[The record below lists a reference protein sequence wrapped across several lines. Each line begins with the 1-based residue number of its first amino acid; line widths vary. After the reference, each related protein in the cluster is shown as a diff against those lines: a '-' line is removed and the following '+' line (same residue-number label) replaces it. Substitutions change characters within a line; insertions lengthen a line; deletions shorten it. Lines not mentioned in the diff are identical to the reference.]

1 MKDYRSALEDVY
13 LERDRA
19 RARLKSRG
27 EKDPGPIFMTPGCQK
42 TLRRLEAEGH
52 NLLTRA
58 RRQSKEKLTWVIG
71 LASLGPGDG
80 TAASEVPPGAARYWD
95 TMEWSKEFTRSARP
109 WDLASPILDP
119 LLETLE
125 DARICGA
132 DTSLRRRAEA
142 LLFMTVIRG
151 IEAALASSV
160 DRGLIVRQA
169 LDIADAALHV
179 AELEDPGEVMKRYW
193 KAEEEVFRS
202 KLRSIE
208 KSCPDFHTAVRD
220 GDVDLVTW
228 LLDTEQAN
236 PLEID
241 PEKGIPPLV
250 QAAKAGDLAMC
261 ELLLDQGADID
272 ARCSTDGTSSLH
284 WACHSR
290 TFRVVKLLLARR
302 ANPRLQDK
310 RGHDAL
316 VKLVRRDVSTPA
328 ETCALSWHLQRS
340 HRLAGP
346 EETAGKMSIE
356 DAKICAENLPE
367 TVGFSAHGVLEE
379 VTLGSFY
386 ISFHGPGRAFVEDI
400 PPPVK
405 KKKKKKGEAVAPK
418 AVPAEAVEAA
428 VEVPAEEVP
437 ETAPVEAAPEAPVE
451 AGAAEE
457 AVQDAFPE
465 EIPEVLEGEAEV
477 DQTVEEVESEEESD
491 DEPEELIWSH
501 ADPEWTSFLK
511 VKNNAA
517 HDVIALLSAAADPC
531 AEDLDGLTALHH
543 HLLSSPSRGSLDCVQ
558 ALLRGGADVNHRD
571 THRSTTPFL
580 LAVQSK
586 RTDLVKAML
595 AHAWPPVDVDSQA
608 PDGVCALAL
617 AQSLGAREIADLLR
631 KAGASD
637 WAGAEL
643 HLGSRTIFTYDTRK
657 PPVNN

>member
-1 MKDYRSALEDVY
+1 MLGLLRGQGIPFFCLWYMFLGAMFIRTRSVYEEPRQTSSRLGPRLRPSRLAEGSAGLRSAAEDGHPSHNTEDHRF
-13 LERDRA
+13 LPP
-19 RARLKSRG
+19 KTTRG
-27 EKDPGPIFMTPGCQK
+27 STPNETKVTIQYFALVVPNEGFKDECKQW
-42 TLRRLEAEGH
+42 A
-52 NLLTRA
+52 
-58 RRQSKEKLTWVIG
+58 
-71 LASLGPGDG
+71 
-80 TAASEVPPGAARYWD
+80 
-95 TMEWSKEFTRSARP
+95 
-109 WDLASPILDP
+109 
-119 LLETLE
+119 
-125 DARICGA
+125 
-132 DTSLRRRAEA
+132 
-142 LLFMTVIRG
+142 
-151 IEAALASSV
+151 
-160 DRGLIVRQA
+160 
-169 LDIADAALHV
+169 
-179 AELEDPGEVMKRYW
+179 
-193 KAEEEVFRS
+193 
-202 KLRSIE
+202 
-208 KSCPDFHTAVRD
+208 
-220 GDVDLVTW
+220 
-228 LLDTEQAN
+228 
-236 PLEID
+236 
-241 PEKGIPPLV
+241 EKGVNFREV
-250 QAAKAGDLAMC
+250 QHVLHAGDLAMC